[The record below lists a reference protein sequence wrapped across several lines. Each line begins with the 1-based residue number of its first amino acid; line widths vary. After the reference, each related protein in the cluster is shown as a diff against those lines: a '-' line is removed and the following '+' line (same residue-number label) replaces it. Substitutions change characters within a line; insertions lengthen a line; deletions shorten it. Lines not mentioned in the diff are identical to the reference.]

1 MYITLHYYTRTH
13 RRPKRCYHLSF
24 FPKGHYQRPALRCQ
38 LLRFVLGVCW
48 GQASM
53 PGREGSQEHK
63 HMMRFLSI
71 SANPIQTEEYQPI
84 ISSTVHISAYI
95 YYQSINP
102 SIHPSM
108 HASIHIHINFQL
120 YKFISFTSFYSC
132 WLKPLQNYHN
142 SSLSMSTHHQPATC
156 LQLAVGTNGV

>member
-1 MYITLHYYTRTH
+1 MHMYITLHYYTRTH

-24 FPKGHYQRPALRCQ
+24 YPKGHYQRPALSCQ

-53 PGREGSQEHK
+53 PGREGNQEHK
-63 HMMRFLSI
+63 HMLRFLSI

-95 YYQSINP
+95 YILSINQ
-102 SIHPSM
+102 SIHPSIPACM
-108 HASIHIHINFQL
+108 HEIH
-120 YKFISFTSFYSC
+120 
-132 WLKPLQNYHN
+132 P
-142 SSLSMSTHHQPATC
+142 
-156 LQLAVGTNGV
+156 